1 MCIISAMMWKQTDSL
16 KWQINFVSVQREH
29 SLVTRSL
36 NVQQQAVPP
45 LFIHASL
52 VWLPTE
58 WLTESTFSSY
68 FSHFL
73 PSLLLLSLPHI
84 WPNCVIWRIDFP
96 PLLLTISQPYILKH
110 FHVARLIPP
119 SGIRSHLAQV
129 WTHFSLIRYSF
140 YSAICQIRSM
150 KNQKLP

>member
-1 MCIISAMMWKQTDSL
+1 MCVISAMMCKQTDSL

-29 SLVTRSL
+29 TLVTRSL
-36 NVQQQAVPP
+36 NIQQQAVPP

-68 FSHFL
+68 FSISCQVCCCCRYLTFDQTVWFEEL
-73 PSLLLLSLPHI
+73 TFPS
-84 WPNCVIWRIDFP
+84 
-96 PLLLTISQPYILKH
+96 LLLTISQPYILKH
-110 FHVARLIPP
+110 FYVARLIPP

-140 YSAICQIRSM
+140 YSTICLIWSM